1 MIIVL
6 PQNPDVEQQATRVHL
21 QPQTPCAVWCHW
33 FVVERRQDPPKIL
46 QYFRLREIATLSR
59 AANVNGILQ
68 QKAVC
73 LFTGGVVQDAGG
85 IIDLGQQ
92 AFCSVEMVRNRRV
105 CRLCCQ
111 WPVTIDSNIAS
122 DIAGMTDVQ
131 SKCR

>member
-1 MIIVL
+1 MIVVL
-6 PQNPDVEQQATRVHL
+6 PQDSDVEQQAARVHL

-33 FVVERRQDPPKIL
+33 FVVERRQDAPKIL
-46 QYFRLREIATLSR
+46 QYFSLREIAAFSR
-59 AANVNGILQ
+59 PANVNGVLQ
-68 QKAVC
+68 QKTVC

-92 AFCSVEMVRNRRV
+92 AFCSVKMVRDGGV

-111 WPVTIDSNIAS
+111 WPVTIDSKIAS
-122 DIAGMTDVQ
+122 DIAGVIDVQ